1 MLDIQK
7 FIGTPKIVV
16 SEEEDN
22 VTKFDLNYLP
32 R

>member
-16 SEEEDN
+16 DEVDATTARFELQ
-22 VTKFDLNYLP
+22 FLP